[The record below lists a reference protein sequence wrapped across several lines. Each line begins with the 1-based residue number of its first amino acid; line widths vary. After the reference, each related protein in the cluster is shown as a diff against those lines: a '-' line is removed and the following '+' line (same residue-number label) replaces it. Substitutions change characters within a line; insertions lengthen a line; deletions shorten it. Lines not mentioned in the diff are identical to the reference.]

1 MSGKQYRKYGSELKA
16 QILRKHLVDKIPV
29 SNLCDEY
36 QLAPSLFYKWQKELL
51 DKAAAVFEAPK
62 QPKQSNKDK
71 ELIKRLEAK
80 LVEKNEVL
88 AELMQEHLSLK
99 KEFGE
104 I

>member
-1 MSGKQYRKYGSELKA
+1 MSNKKYRKYDAQFKA
-16 QILRKHLVDKIPV
+16 TILRKHLVDKIPV

-36 QLAPSLFYKWQKELL
+36 QLAPSLFYKWQKELF
-51 DKAAAVFEAPK
+51 DHADSVFEAPNL
-62 QPKQSNKDK
+62 PKQQNQDK
-71 ELIKRLEAK
+71 EKIKRLEIK
-80 LVEKNEVL
+80 LAQKNEVL

>member
-1 MSGKQYRKYGSELKA
+1 MSQKKYKKYDAQLKA
-16 QILRKHLVDKIPV
+16 TILKKHLVDKIPV

-36 QLAPSLFYKWQKELL
+36 QLAPSLFYKWQKELF
-51 DKAAAVFEAPK
+51 DNATTVFEAPNL
-62 QPKQSNKDK
+62 PKQHNHDK
-71 ELIKRLEAK
+71 EKIKRLEAR
-80 LVEKNEVL
+80 LAQKNEVL

>member
-1 MSGKQYRKYGSELKA
+1 MPNKKYRKYDADLKVK
-16 QILRKHLVDKIPV
+16 ILRKHLVDKIPV

-36 QLAPSLFYKWQKELL
+36 QLAPSLFYKWQKELF
-51 DKAAAVFEAPK
+51 DNATAVFDATNLPK
-62 QPKQSNKDK
+62 QKNQDK
-71 ELIKRLEAK
+71 EKIKRLEVK
-80 LVEKNEVL
+80 LAQKNEVL